1 MKVPSDALK
10 SYAKRPVSSLSYAS
24 ENITK
29 NPALRR
35 RKKPLPR
42 RNARCDECVILS
54 SGLIGLEVL
63 SEVME
68 LKAEIQE
75 AVKQSMKSG
84 DRVTLSTLRLLLSAV
99 HNEEI
104 RVRGELSKED
114 IQRTI
119 TTLCKQRTEAID
131 LYRKGGREDL
141 AQKEEAEFAV
151 LKRFLPEQLTEEE
164 VKNLIQACIAEA
176 GAKGVQDLGKVMKL
190 VMPKVAGRS
199 DGKRVNELAKGLL
212 AG

>member
-1 MKVPSDALK
+1 
-10 SYAKRPVSSLSYAS
+10 
-24 ENITK
+24 
-29 NPALRR
+29 
-35 RKKPLPR
+35 
-42 RNARCDECVILS
+42 
-54 SGLIGLEVL
+54 
-63 SEVME
+63 ME

-104 RVRGELSKED
+104 RVRKELSKED

-151 LKRFLPEQLTEEE
+151 LKRFLPEQLTDDE
-164 VKNLIQACIAEA
+164 VKDLIKDSIAEA
-176 GAKGVQDLGKVMKL
+176 GAQGVQDLGKVMKL

-199 DGKRVNELAKGLL
+199 DGRRVNELAKGLL
-212 AG
+212 AS

>member
-1 MKVPSDALK
+1 
-10 SYAKRPVSSLSYAS
+10 
-24 ENITK
+24 
-29 NPALRR
+29 
-35 RKKPLPR
+35 
-42 RNARCDECVILS
+42 
-54 SGLIGLEVL
+54 
-63 SEVME
+63 ME

-84 DRVTLSTLRLLLSAV
+84 DRVTLSTLRLLLAAV

-104 RVRGELSKED
+104 RLRGELSRED

-119 TTLCKQRTEAID
+119 TTLCKQRVEAID

-212 AG
+212 AE